1 MFHAALLCE
10 NPECDASCVFKPYI
24 LDENALWCIYY
35 YDDDKIIKKITRC
48 P

>member
-1 MFHAALLCE
+1 MFLNMFHAALLCE

-35 YDDDKIIKKITRC
+35 MMMTK
-48 P
+48 